1 MGGSIFERI
10 EKKYII
16 TDEQYD
22 ALQKYLSLHC
32 VPDEFPDSYIYNI
45 YYDTDDDRIVRDSAG
60 KPIYKE
66 KLRLR
71 AYALPKDD
79 TKVFVELKKK
89 FKGVVYKRR
98 IMLPYKDAV
107 AFLNEGIPPKER
119 TQIVREIEYFMNYYK
134 GIRPAMFISYHRLS
148 YISTDGTASRITFD
162 SEITYRTDDL
172 LIDKGIYGLPLLE
185 EGTRLMELKILGSMP
200 LWLSNALDE
209 CKVFPTTF
217 SKFGT
222 AHNALLIKQLDL
234 EGAI

>member
-16 TDEQYD
+16 TDTQYEEM
-22 ALQKYLSLHC
+22 QKYISAHC
-32 VPDEFPDSYIYNI
+32 LPDEYPDSYIYNI

-71 AYALPKDD
+71 AYSLPKDD

-98 IMLPYKDAV
+98 ISLPYSDAV
-107 AFLNEGIPPKER
+107 AFLNEGVSPSQR

-134 GIRPAMFISYHRLS
+134 GIHPAMFISYHRLS
-148 YISTDGTASRITFD
+148 YISNDSTSSRITFD
-162 SEITYRTDDL
+162 SEITYRTHDL
-172 LIDKGIYGLPLLE
+172 LIDKGIYGTPLLE

-200 LWLSNALDE
+200 IWLSHSLDE
-209 CKVFPTTF
+209 CRIYPTTF

-222 AHNALLIKQLDL
+222 AYNQLLSEKTKT
-234 EGAI
+234 EGVL

>member
-16 TDEQYD
+16 TDEQYE
-22 ALQKYLSLHC
+22 ALGKYIAKEC

-71 AYALPKDD
+71 AYAMPKDD
-79 TKVFVELKKK
+79 TMVFVELKKK

-98 IMLPYKDAV
+98 VMLPYKEAV
-107 AFLNEGIPPKER
+107 SFLNDGVIPQSR

-134 GIRPAMFISYHRLS
+134 GVRPAMYISYHRLS

-162 SEITYRTDDL
+162 SEITYRTNEL
-172 LIDKGIYGLPLLE
+172 LIEKGNFGTPLLE
-185 EGTRLMELKILGSMP
+185 KGTRLMELKILGAMP
-200 LWLSNALDE
+200 LWLSKALDE
-209 CKVFPTTF
+209 CRIFPTTF

-222 AHNALLIKQLDL
+222 AHNALLLNKLNA
-234 EGAI
+234 EGVI

>member
-16 TDEQYD
+16 TDSQYD
-22 ALQKYLSLHC
+22 GLRKCISEYC
-32 VPDEFPDSYIYNI
+32 VPDEYPDSYIYNI

-98 IMLPYKDAV
+98 IMLPYKAAV
-107 AFLNEGIPPKER
+107 EFLNEGKSPPER
-119 TQIVREIEYFMNYYK
+119 TQIVREIEYFMDYYK
-134 GIRPAMFISYHRLS
+134 GIHPAMFISYHRLS

-172 LIDKGIYGLPLLE
+172 RLDKGIYGVPLLE
-185 EGTRLMELKILGSMP
+185 NGTRLMELKILGSMP
-200 LWLSNALDE
+200 LWLSKALDE
-209 CKVFPTTF
+209 CRIFPTTF

-222 AHNALLIKQLDL
+222 AYNQLLAEQIA
-234 EGAI
+234 EGVI